1 MKTEI
6 GRMINLLSE
15 NSFWFRLLVIHSK
28 CVDELSIS
36 IMRSMLIHLIWII
49 GLEVD
54 QARKRDITFFF
65 YYQMEL

>member
-36 IMRSMLIHLIWII
+36 IMRSMSLIWII

-54 QARKRDITFFF
+54 QARKHDITFCF

>member
-36 IMRSMLIHLIWII
+36 IMRSMSLIWII